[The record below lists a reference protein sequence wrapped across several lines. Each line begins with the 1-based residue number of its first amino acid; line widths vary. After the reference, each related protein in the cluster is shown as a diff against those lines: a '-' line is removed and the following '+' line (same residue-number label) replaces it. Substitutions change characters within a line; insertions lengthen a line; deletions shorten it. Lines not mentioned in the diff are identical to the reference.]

1 MENNYNYFGID
12 KKKYI
17 IDSYEYSN
25 DELYIY
31 ARKKKVPLFFT
42 TFFTTFLIYHTF
54 YR

>member
-1 MENNYNYFGID
+1 MESNYNYLGID

-31 ARKKKVPLFFT
+31 IRKKKEKLYF
-42 TFFTTFLIYHTF
+42 
-54 YR
+54 